1 MYAKSAASRRDAK
14 RPAGTIHDA
23 SQARK
28 WALQRAAQGLLADK
42 RPRIDRFG
50 NEREH
55 FIYRV
60 AMCHRGTDGLAPE
73 IRRSTDHERAE
84 FYGVQTCGSVWHCPI
99 CAPKIA
105 NGRRD
110 EMTLAM
116 GRHVE
121 AGRMVFLETFT
132 FQHTA
137 EEGGAGCLK
146 PQLDKLLGLMRD
158 KLKSH
163 RVYKD
168 TRREAEVLGQIRAL
182 EITFGEMNGWH
193 PHVHELVFASRD
205 AVEVTKR
212 GETIYRK
219 SVLGRRRKL
228 WAQILIEAGMA
239 GLKKGD
245 TGAELF
251 GKLRNLLRRCYTVQI
266 GAYAAEYIA
275 KFGRESGW
283 GIASEMTRGH
293 TKTPRRCSHTTPWGL
308 LADHLDGDK
317 RAGWLFREYAEAFAG
332 RRQLYWS
339 PGLKKALGVED
350 VADEEIA
357 AAPDASCSERVIQL
371 TDDQWRLILSRN
383 ARWEALRAAALNG
396 RFGVEVLLRELGEV
410 RPTHGGDYTES
421 GRAFVPIRRH
431 A

>member
-1 MYAKSAASRRDAK
+1 M
-14 RPAGTIHDA
+14 
-23 SQARK
+23 
-28 WALQRAAQGLLADK
+28 QRAAQGLLADK

-55 FIYRV
+55 YVYRV
-60 AMCHRGTDGLAPE
+60 AMCHRGTDGVAPE

-84 FYGVQTCGSVWHCPI
+84 FYGVQTCGSVWNCPI
-99 CAPKIA
+99 CAPKVA

-110 EMTLAM
+110 EMTLGM

-121 AGRMVFLETFT
+121 AGGMVYLETFT

-146 PQLDKLLGLMRD
+146 PQLDKLLGLMRE
-158 KLKSH
+158 KLKSA
-163 RVYKD
+163 RIYKD
-168 TRREAEVLGQIRAL
+168 TRKEAEVLGQIRAL
-182 EITFGEMNGWH
+182 EITYGEANGWH
-193 PHVHELVFASRD
+193 PHVHELVFASRQ
-205 AVEVTKR
+205 AVAVNAR

-228 WAQILIEAGMA
+228 WARLLIEAGMA
-239 GLKKGD
+239 GLQLGD

-266 GAYAAEYIA
+266 GAHAAEYIA

-283 GIASEMTRGH
+283 GIASEMTKGH
-293 TKTPRRCSHTTPWGL
+293 TKTPRRCAHTTPWGL

-332 RRQLYWS
+332 RRQLCWS
-339 PGLKKALGVED
+339 PGLKKALGVND
-350 VADEEIA
+350 VADEELA
-357 AAPDASCSERVIQL
+357 ATPDTACTERVIQL

-383 ARWEALRAAALNG
+383 ARYEALRAAASNG
-396 RFGVEVLLRELGEV
+396 RFGVDVLLRELGEV

-421 GRAFVPIRRH
+421 GRVFVPIRRS

>member
-1 MYAKSAASRRDAK
+1 MGAAGPASGPAGRPLGMYAKSAASRADAK
-14 RPAGTIHDA
+14 RQAGTIHDA
-23 SQARK
+23 GQARR

-55 FIYRV
+55 YVYRV

-84 FYGVQTCGSVWHCPI
+84 FYGVQTCGSVRHCPI

-121 AGRMVFLETFT
+121 AGGMVFLETFT

-146 PQLDKLLGLMRD
+146 PQLEKLLVLMRE

-163 RVYKD
+163 RLYKD
-168 TRREAEVLGQIRAL
+168 TRKEAEVIGQIRAL
-182 EITFGEMNGWH
+182 EITYGEMNGWH
-193 PHVHELVFASRD
+193 PHVHELVFAGRD
-205 AVEVTKR
+205 AVEVNKR

-228 WAQILIEAGMA
+228 WANLLIEAGMA
-239 GLKKGD
+239 GLKPGD

-251 GKLRNLLRRCYTVQI
+251 GKLRTLLRRCYTVQI

-293 TKTPRRCSHTTPWGL
+293 TKTPRRLRRPGGCSPITWTATSAPAGCSVSTPRPSW
-308 LADHLDGDK
+308 
-317 RAGWLFREYAEAFAG
+317 
-332 RRQLYWS
+332 
-339 PGLKKALGVED
+339 
-350 VADEEIA
+350 A
-357 AAPDASCSERVIQL
+357 ARSS
-371 TDDQWRLILSRN
+371 TG
-383 ARWEALRAAALNG
+383 RAA
-396 RFGVEVLLRELGEV
+396 
-410 RPTHGGDYTES
+410 
-421 GRAFVPIRRH
+421 
-431 A
+431 

>member
-1 MYAKSAASRRDAK
+1 M
-14 RPAGTIHDA
+14 
-23 SQARK
+23 
-28 WALQRAAQGLLADK
+28 QRAAQGLLSDK

-55 FIYRV
+55 YVYRV
-60 AMCHRGTDGLAPE
+60 AMCHRGTDGVAPE

-84 FYGVQTCGSVWHCPI
+84 FYGVQTCGSVWNCPI
-99 CAPKIA
+99 CAPKVA

-110 EMTLAM
+110 EMTLGM

-121 AGRMVFLETFT
+121 AGGMVYLETFT

-137 EEGGAGCLK
+137 EEGGAGCLQ
-146 PQLDKLLGLMRD
+146 PQLDKLLGLMRE
-158 KLKSH
+158 KLKSA
-163 RVYKD
+163 RIYKD
-168 TRREAEVLGQIRAL
+168 TRKEAEVLGQIRAL
-182 EITFGEMNGWH
+182 EITYGEANGWH
-193 PHVHELVFASRD
+193 PHVHELVFASRH
-205 AVEVTKR
+205 AVAVNAR

-228 WAQILIEAGMA
+228 WARLLIEAGMA
-239 GLKKGD
+239 GLQRGD
-245 TGAELF
+245 TGANLF

-266 GAYAAEYIA
+266 GAHAAEYIA

-283 GIASEMTRGH
+283 GIASEMTKGH
-293 TKTPRRCSHTTPWGL
+293 TKTPRRCAHTTPWGL

-332 RRQLYWS
+332 RRQLCWS
-339 PGLKKALGVED
+339 PGLKKALGVNEVQD
-350 VADEEIA
+350 DELA
-357 AAPDASCSERVIQL
+357 ATPDTACTERVIQL

-383 ARWEALRAAALNG
+383 ARYEALRAAASNG
-396 RFGVEVLLRELGEV
+396 RFGVDVLLRELLES
-410 RPTHGGDYTES
+410 RPTHGADYTES
-421 GRAFVPIRRH
+421 GRAFVPIWRN